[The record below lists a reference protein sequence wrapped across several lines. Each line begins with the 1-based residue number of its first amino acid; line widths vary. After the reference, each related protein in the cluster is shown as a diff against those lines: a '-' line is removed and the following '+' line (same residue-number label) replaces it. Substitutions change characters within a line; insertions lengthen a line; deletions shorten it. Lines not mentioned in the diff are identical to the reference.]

1 MTRMTKSFAD
11 IPLIT
16 AEYTPEYGSP
26 SLATQVEW
34 AREYGPIYRRE
45 GEFGSFV
52 FMVGPEANRFV
63 FHTGRQHFSHDQGW
77 TPIIGETLGH
87 GLLNMDDPEHAVHRR
102 MWNPA
107 FTAAAIEAYLPIILR
122 IITERTKHWPTLDSV
137 DVYKEAREITFDAAA
152 AALAGFERGPDV
164 DRMRHNFNILI
175 GFDPEDQTFEQWQ
188 QKARVA
194 QLDLGTML
202 MSLIAA
208 RRAAPESEQAHDVL
222 GTIVRAKDDQG
233 QPLSDVQI
241 MAHLNILLVA
251 GHETTTTLGTWLLAL
266 LASEPEHRK
275 RILTELDAVMGNA
288 NEPTVEQLRGMP
300 LLDNFI
306 KETGRLHS
314 PVFNVPRGV
323 VSDFEFGGYRVPAG
337 SMLRL
342 GLAAGHRLP
351 NVFADPDAFDPDR
364 FAAPREED
372 KKQPYSLVT
381 FGGGARICI
390 GINFANIET
399 KALAVHAL
407 RHFEMELLD
416 SKIEFCGYWTAFL
429 PNGLHMRFR
438 RRGG

>member
-1 MTRMTKSFAD
+1 MTKTMND

-16 AEYTPEYGSP
+16 SEYVPEYGAP

-34 AREYGPIYRRE
+34 ARNYGPIYRRNSE
-45 GEFGSFV
+45 YGDFI

-63 FHTGRQHFSHDQGW
+63 FHTGRQHFSHDKGW

-107 FTAAAIEAYLPIILR
+107 FTAAAMEAYVPIILR
-122 IITERTKHWPTLDSV
+122 VIAERTRVWPELDSV

-152 AALAGFERGPDV
+152 AALAGFEPGPDV
-164 DRMRHNFNILI
+164 DRMRRMFNVLI
-175 GFDPEDQTFEQWQ
+175 GYDPGELTFEQYQ
-188 QKARVA
+188 QKARQT
-194 QLDLGTML
+194 QLELGAMM

-208 RRAAPESEQAHDVL
+208 RRAAPEDEQAHDVL
-222 GTIVRAKDDQG
+222 GMIVRARDDQG
-233 QPLSDVQI
+233 QPLSDLQI

-251 GHETTTTLGTWLLAL
+251 GHETTTTLSAWVLAM
-266 LASEPEHRK
+266 LATEHAHRQ
-275 RILTELDAVMGNA
+275 RILTELDLVMGDSS
-288 NEPTVEQLRGMP
+288 EPTVEQLRGLP

-323 VSDFEFGGYRVPAG
+323 VSDFEFAGYHVPAG
-337 SMLRL
+337 SNMRL
-342 GLAAGHRLP
+342 ALAAGHRLAS
-351 NVFADPDAFDPDR
+351 VFADPETFDPDR

-416 SKIEFCGYWTAFL
+416 HDIVHAGYWTAFL
-429 PNGLHMRFR
+429 PNGLHMRFK
-438 RRGG
+438 RRGN

>member
-1 MTRMTKSFAD
+1 MTKTSHD
-11 IPLIT
+11 IPLVT
-16 AEYTPEYGSP
+16 SEYVPEYGAP

-34 AREYGPIYRRE
+34 AREHGPIYRRHSE
-45 GEFGSFV
+45 YGDFI

-107 FTAAAIEAYLPIILR
+107 FTAAAMEAYVPIILR
-122 IITERTKHWPTLDSV
+122 VIAERTRHWPHQDSV

-152 AALAGFERGPDV
+152 AALAGFEPGPDV
-164 DRMRHNFNILI
+164 DRMRQMFNTLI
-175 GFDPEDQTFEQWQ
+175 GFDPDELTFEQYQ
-188 QKARVA
+188 QKARQT
-194 QLDLGTML
+194 QLELGAM
-202 MSLIAA
+202 MMGLIAA
-208 RRAAPESEQAHDVL
+208 RRAAPEDEQAHDVL
-222 GTIVRAKDDQG
+222 GMIVRARDDHG
-233 QPLSDVQI
+233 QPLSDLQI

-251 GHETTTTLGTWLLAL
+251 GHETTTTLGAWVLAL
-266 LASEPEHRK
+266 LATEHAHRQ
-275 RILTELDAVMGNA
+275 RILAELDAVMRDHD
-288 NEPTVEQLRGMP
+288 EPTVEQLRNLP
-300 LLDNFI
+300 ALDNFI

-323 VSDFEFGGYRVPAG
+323 VSDFEFAGYHVPAG
-337 SMLRL
+337 QHIRL

-351 NVFADPDAFDPDR
+351 SVFADPDDFDPDR

-407 RHFEMELLD
+407 RHFDMELLD
-416 SKIEFCGYWTAFL
+416 RDVVYAGYWTAFL
-429 PNGLHMRFR
+429 PNGLHMRFK
-438 RRGG
+438 RRGN